1 MCSFVKATVCFMELS
16 VCCHI
21 IAVSLQTYIRA
32 LSVITFML
40 QFQQNHFNF
49 SNHRRK

>member
-32 LSVITFML
+32 LSVL
-40 QFQQNHFNF
+40 LRLCFNF
-49 SNHRRK
+49 NKTI